1 MKLFNLRLFAGE
13 GGGAPAGGE
22 AGAGEA
28 AAPVAPGSR
37 KSSGELSKVLYGSQA
52 DDMEKAQ
59 AAAAK
64 EPEVQTTSNT
74 LEDKRKSFRDLIN
87 GEYKDVYT
95 EETQR
100 IIDRRFAQTKDL
112 QKQIDDAK
120 PVLDKLAARYNILDG
135 DMSKL
140 SKAIDEDSAYWTA
153 AAEEAGVSE
162 DVYRDMQQLRMQ
174 NAELLRMQQQ
184 QRIQA
189 QANAQLQSWVQ
200 QADAVKQQFPGFDLE
215 QEMQNPN
222 FVSLLRAGTP
232 VEHAYKVI
240 HFDALQ
246 TAAMQTAASR
256 TEQAV
261 VNNIRAKGSRPAENG
276 TSSQSTFTVKRHAS
290 QLNKADRAE
299 AIARAM
305 RGEIIEFK

>member
-22 AGAGEA
+22 AGTGEA
-28 AAPVAPGSR
+28 AAPLAPGAR
-37 KSSGELSKVLYGSQA
+37 KSSGELANVLYGSQA
-52 DDMEKAQ
+52 DEVEQPQ

-74 LEDKRKSFRDLIN
+74 LEENRKKFQELVN
-87 GEYKDVYT
+87 GEYKDAYT
-95 EETQR
+95 EATQK
-100 IIDRRFAQTKDL
+100 IIDRRFARAKEVEQ
-112 QKQIDDAK
+112 QYNDAK

-140 SKAIDEDSAYWTA
+140 AKAIDDDSAYWSA

-162 DVYRDMQQLRMQ
+162 DVFKEMQTLRMQ
-174 NAELLRMQQQ
+174 NAEYARYQQQ
-184 QRIQA
+184 QRAQA
-189 QANAQLQSWVQ
+189 QVNAQMQSWMQ
-200 QADAVKQQFPGFDLE
+200 QADAVKQQFPSFDFNTELA
-215 QEMQNPN
+215 NPQ
-222 FVSLLRAGTP
+222 FLSLLRAGTP

-256 TEQAV
+256 AEQAV
-261 VNNIRAKGSRPAENG
+261 VQNIRAKGSRPSENG
-276 TSSQSTFTVKRHAS
+276 TASQSSFTVKRHAS

-299 AIARAM
+299 AVARAL
-305 RGEIIEFK
+305 RGETIEFK